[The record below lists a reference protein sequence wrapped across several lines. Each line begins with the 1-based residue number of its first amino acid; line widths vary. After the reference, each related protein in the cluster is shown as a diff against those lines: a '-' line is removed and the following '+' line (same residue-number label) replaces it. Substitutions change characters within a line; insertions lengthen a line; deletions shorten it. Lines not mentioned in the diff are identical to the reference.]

1 MPPTDTA
8 IPGRKPQRTNSR
20 KRVRARQPAQSLVGG
35 APTQKRAQQINAYY
49 DLKKNSPALKAARI
63 TRQKRLN
70 AAKFLAAQA
79 AIPVQWRALMVIF
92 RVIIMALVL
101 FVMFRVMLKEKQLLA
116 VKNAIMLKG
125 GSGTMRDSLMTWH
138 SFQRAY
144 ETRYRRA
151 PVEDFHAWLDFAQTE
166 ACEPFKLYNA
176 IDRDLAPFRRQ
187 LKSNTTRFHWDQLEA
202 IATGYAKGAYLLVEI
217 KDHSLIVLEQDLSE
231 WYDQHPTIPSAP
243 IDGTRRTFGTLR
255 NWYRSYR
262 VFIETRK
269 LLYNLQW
276 LMDPVIRHKKPN
288 PIHTRFVVNLHATP
302 KSPATEAQVPI
313 FSSHHEHH
321 HTDADPTHPGSLA
334 LEIANKNR
342 NGVVDPRDETTRD
355 LLLPHLSVAGGRMG
369 AAGMTS
375 SPSIGGFWFWP
386 FFREGKPWEKR
397 QKAIVWRGSTL
408 GNYRTHSTI
417 HNDTVGATNA
427 LEEFFVGPRFDMMK
441 RWGGTGVH
449 PIADNVDVN
458 VDFAFTKLIVQGQEH
473 MNVKTVEAIQTKAKN
488 EYRFVNKRMS
498 FGTMQKYQYLMDVDS
513 NGTSVKFFCALTHVW
528 YFELFSEVFVSILFS
543 ICLT

>member
-1 MPPTDTA
+1 M
-8 IPGRKPQRTNSR
+8 
-20 KRVRARQPAQSLVGG
+20 GG
-35 APTQKRAQQINAYY
+35 APTQRRMQQINAYY

-63 TRQKRLN
+63 NRQKRLN
-70 AAKFLAAQA
+70 AAKLLAAQA
-79 AIPVQWRALMVIF
+79 AIPVHFRALMVIF
-92 RVIIMALVL
+92 RVIIMSLVL

-125 GSGTMRDSLMTWH
+125 GSGTMRDSLMTWR

-144 ETRYRRA
+144 ETRYRRM
-151 PVEDFHAWLDFAQTE
+151 PMDSFQAWLDFAQNE
-166 ACEPFKLYNA
+166 ACEPFKMYNA
-176 IDRDLAPFRRQ
+176 IDRDLAPFRRRLQ
-187 LKSNTTRFHWDQLEA
+187 NNSTRFQWNKLES

-217 KDHSLIVLEQDLSE
+217 KDHTLTVLERDLSE

-243 IDGTRRTFGTLR
+243 LSGTVSGTFGSLR
-255 NWYRSYR
+255 NLWRSYR
-262 VFIETRK
+262 IFVETQK

-276 LMDPVIRHKKPN
+276 LMDPVVRHKKPN
-288 PIHTRFVVNLHATP
+288 PIHTRFVVNLHPTP
-302 KSPATEAQVPI
+302 KLPSLEAQVPI

-342 NGVVDPRDETTRD
+342 NGVIDPRDETTRD

-397 QKAIVWRGSTL
+397 KKTIVWRGSTL
-408 GNYRTHSTI
+408 GNYRPHNTI
-417 HNDTVGATNA
+417 RNDTVGS
-427 LEEFFVGPRFDMMK
+427 LESELDNFFVGPRFDMMK
-441 RWGGTGVH
+441 RWGGKEVH
-449 PIADNVDVN
+449 PIADDVDVN
-458 VDFAFTKLIVQGQEH
+458 VDFAFTRLIVQGQEH
-473 MNVKTVEAIQTKAKN
+473 MDPKTVQEIQTRAKN

-498 FGTMQKYQYLMDVDS
+498 FGTMQKYQYLLDVDS
-513 NGTSVKFFCALTHVW
+513 NGKLSLII
-528 YFELFSEVFVSILFS
+528 S
-543 ICLT
+543 